1 MAILQQIMSF
11 LRYFQNYMITIS
23 LETLFSKLQIAP
35 LIILL
40 MSLALF
46 LLCFLTCHRF
56 VLRTAAQLVTL
67 LCLLTLLQHLR
78 FVL

>member
-11 LRYFQNYMITIS
+11 LRYFQNDMIIS

-40 MSLALF
+40 MSLVLF

-56 VLRTAAQLVTL
+56 VLRTAAQLATL